1 MLACGGFAHDAGL
14 RRDFLPRTDI
24 LPLGAPTDVGDGLR
38 LGLAAGGHLRGM
50 SEAWWTPAT
59 LVPSHVPGAPPT
71 PRNIVRELAYP
82 GSVLVNAAGE
92 RFADE
97 ASSYNDLGKAFLA
110 FDPATH
116 TFPNARAWLVFDA
129 ASRGAT
135 PSRGWPRPTPSR
147 TGSSRPRTS
156 PRWPAR
162 SGSPNPR

>member
-1 MLACGGFAHDAGL
+1 
-14 RRDFLPRTDI
+14 
-24 LPLGAPTDVGDGLR
+24 
-38 LGLAAGGHLRGM
+38 M

-59 LVPSHVPGAPPT
+59 LVPSTSPAPLARA
-71 PRNIVRELAYP
+71 RNIVRELAYP

-97 ASSYNDLGKAFLA
+97 ASSYNDLAKAFLA

-129 ASRGAT
+129 RLRAALSRRRGGRCRPVPDWFVTAPDLPRWPAS
-135 PSRGWPRPTPSR
+135 S
-147 TGSSRPRTS
+147 GSPN

-162 SGSPNPR
+162 SPR